1 MKIFIDTANVEE
13 ITEAAST
20 GILDGVTTNPSLI
33 AKEGADHHTRI
44 KEICEVVDGPVS
56 AEVIATEWKEMVEE
70 GRELAA
76 IHENVVVKVPVGVD
90 GLRAVKAMR
99 EENINTNVTLIFS
112 PAQAMLAAKA
122 GASFVSPFVGRL
134 DDISNPGMDMVADI
148 VQIFENYDYA
158 TEVLVASVRTPIH
171 LLDAAKM
178 GADVATVPFGVIAQL
193 LKHPLTDIGL
203 EKFLADWRRANE
215 ML

>member
-1 MKIFIDTANVEE
+1 MKIFIDTANLEE

-33 AKEGADHHTRI
+33 AKEGADHYTRI

-70 GRELAA
+70 GRDLAA
-76 IHENVVVKVPVGVD
+76 IHENVVVKVPVGVE

-134 DDISNPGMDMVADI
+134 DDISNPGMQIVSDI

-171 LLDAAKM
+171 LLEAAKM

-215 ML
+215 MR

>member
-1 MKIFIDTANVEE
+1 MKIFIDTANLEE

-33 AKEGADHHTRI
+33 AKEGADHHMRI

-76 IHENVVVKVPVGVD
+76 IHENVVVKVPVGVE

-134 DDISNPGMDMVADI
+134 DDISNPGMQVVSDI

-171 LLDAAKM
+171 LLEAAKM

-203 EKFLADWRRANE
+203 EKFLADWRCANE
-215 ML
+215 MR